1 VLNFDKSDEAQN
13 LIGDFDKE
21 YTSFIKEFQ
30 RSGAHTI
37 DSFIARHPKY
47 KELAKLLVG
56 YILAEKAFHSRRIVD
71 GAFESNDGSSKP
83 WIYSY
88 LNKRVGTNYTD
99 FIKMPDCFITF
110 NYDLSLEEHFINF
123 FESQSL
129 DNSVYLNA
137 KRIVKQEL
145 PIFHVYGSISNLE
158 YILNKFDKREIPT
171 TDDMLQ
177 MSDGITFIE
186 RKK

>member
-110 NYDLSLEEHFINF
+110 NYDLSL
-123 FESQSL
+123 